1 MRSNRRRQLGV
12 GLLAWGLVGVLLLAT
27 GVTIGMDI
35 ANRAEAL
42 ISSSDQ
48 ALVAAADSTRQAA
61 DALDGVGTGVGQ
73 AQASSLRAAALA
85 DNASATLEA
94 LASSMSLSIF
104 GSQPFLPLAADFT
117 DSAAEAAA
125 LADELEAM
133 GGTLQATSGD
143 TGLLA
148 SELRELAA
156 VLDDST
162 ESAPAPP
169 LRIGL
174 LVMLVWIAL
183 PTIGALVVGAQLARN
198 RLTA

>member
-12 GLLAWGLVGVLLLAT
+12 ALLAWGVVGVLLLAT
-27 GVTIGMDI
+27 GVTIGMDL
-35 ANRAEAL
+35 ANRAEAM
-42 ISSSDQ
+42 ISSSGQ

-94 LASSMSLSIF
+94 LAGSMSLSIF

-133 GGTLQATSGD
+133 GGTLETTSGD

-162 ESAPAPP
+162 ETAPAPP

-174 LVMLVWIAL
+174 LVMLVWVAL
-183 PTIGALVVGAQLARN
+183 PTIGALVVGAELARN

>member
-1 MRSNRRRQLGV
+1 VRSNRRRQLGV

>member
-12 GLLAWGLVGVLLLAT
+12 ALLAWGLVGVLLLAT

-48 ALVAAADSTRQAA
+48 ALVAAAGSTRQAA

-133 GGTLQATSGD
+133 GATLETTSGD

-156 VLDDST
+156 VLADST
-162 ESAPAPP
+162 EAAPAPP

-174 LVMLVWIAL
+174 LVMLVWVAL
-183 PTIGALVVGAQLARN
+183 PTIGALVVGAELART